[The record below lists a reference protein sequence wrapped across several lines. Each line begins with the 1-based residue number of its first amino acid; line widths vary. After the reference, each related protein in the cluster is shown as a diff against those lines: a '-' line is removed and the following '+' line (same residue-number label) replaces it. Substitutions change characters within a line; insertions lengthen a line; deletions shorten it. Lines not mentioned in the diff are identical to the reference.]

1 METPKF
7 DLKTKNGRK
16 LFYSE
21 TRRQIQEIEKIQ
33 NLKEPGLLK
42 LKIKIKL
49 LSSNDGKVINNDDGF
64 FKKIIFK
71 IKQFFFTI
79 LNIYNE
85 RVK

>member
-42 LKIKIKL
+42 LKVKIKL
-49 LSSNDGKVINNDDGF
+49 LSSNDEKVINNDNGF
-64 FKKIIFK
+64 FKKIFFK

>member
-49 LSSNDGKVINNDDGF
+49 LSSNDEKVINNDNGF
-64 FKKIIFK
+64 FKKIFFK

>member
-49 LSSNDGKVINNDDGF
+49 LSSNDEKVINNDNGF
-64 FKKIIFK
+64 FKKIFFK

-79 LNIYNE
+79 LNIYIM
-85 RVK
+85 RG

>member
-21 TRRQIQEIEKIQ
+21 TKKQIQEIEKIQ
-33 NLKEPGLLK
+33 NLKEHDLTK

-49 LSSNDGKVINNDDGF
+49 LSSDDEKVITNEDGF

-71 IKQFFFTI
+71 IKKIIFTI

-85 RVK
+85 RIK